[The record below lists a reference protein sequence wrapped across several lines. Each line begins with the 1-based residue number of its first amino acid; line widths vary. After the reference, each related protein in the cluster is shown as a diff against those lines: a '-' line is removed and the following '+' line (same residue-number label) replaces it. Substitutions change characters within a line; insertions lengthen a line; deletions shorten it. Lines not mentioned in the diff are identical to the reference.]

1 MLDLVT
7 TNAFTTTA
15 RFDLFMR
22 NAWAVLVILRWWVV
36 RSHGPLF
43 GTEWNCWH
51 QPVVHNYTSAC
62 CFVVDGCGDDDN
74 DDGMMLSSE

>member
-7 TNAFTTTA
+7 TNASPLP
-15 RFDLFMR
+15 RDLIMR
-22 NAWAVLVILRWWVV
+22 NAWAVLVILRWVV
-36 RSHGPLF
+36 RSHDPLF

-51 QPVVHNYTSAC
+51 LPVVHNYTSAC